1 MKKLL
6 GVWVFG
12 FALILAGCGGDG
24 GGSSGGGNN
33 TGGSNTFTTSLENT
47 IKNVELTAGQQ
58 TEVKFTHTSP
68 LPAPITSYKDLSI
81 NLADTMQYVTI
92 SSSPLVKK
100 FDIFDKLKKFAGM
113 TKAKADSTAQV
124 TAFISYAGDPDVC
137 SSPLRYGPYNFTADI
152 GVEPTSQTSSVSPN
166 AATIDIINA
175 GSFEICIIITSPI
188 DAYLN
193 VSDVSV
199 DLIPCDLPPAEDTD
213 ILGTWTGTYQCTN
226 FGMPDTGGHIELTI
240 TKNADGSYHY
250 TDSLGGAYDGHL
262 CGNVLKFNGG
272 ALGGYYTESGT
283 LILNSDGTGSKT
295 SIWNSIPP
303 GMGGTCTDCLNKT

>member
-6 GVWVFG
+6 VVWMFG
-12 FALILAGCGGDG
+12 FALILAGCGGDDG
-24 GGSSGGGNN
+24 SSSGGGNN
-33 TGGSNTFTTSLENT
+33 RFTASLENT
-47 IKNVELTAGQQ
+47 FKNVKLTAGQQ

-81 NLADTMQYVTI
+81 NIADTMQYVTI
-92 SSSPLVKK
+92 SSNPLVKK
-100 FDIFDKLKKFAGM
+100 FDIFDTLKMFAGM
-113 TKAKADSTAQV
+113 TKAMADSTGQV

-137 SSPLRYGPYNFTADI
+137 SSPVRYGPYNFTVDI
-152 GVEPTSQTSSVSPN
+152 GVQPTSQTSSVSPN

-175 GSFEICIIITSPI
+175 GSFEICIIMISPI

-199 DLIPCDLPPAEDTD
+199 DLIPCDLPPAQDTD

-226 FGMPDTGGHIELTI
+226 FGTPDEQGPIELTI

-250 TDSLGGAYDGHL
+250 TDHLGAAYDGHL
-262 CGNVLKFNGG
+262 CGNNFKFNGG
-272 ALGGYYTESGT
+272 VPGSYTESGT

-303 GMGGTCTDCLNKT
+303 GIMGGNCTDSLNKM